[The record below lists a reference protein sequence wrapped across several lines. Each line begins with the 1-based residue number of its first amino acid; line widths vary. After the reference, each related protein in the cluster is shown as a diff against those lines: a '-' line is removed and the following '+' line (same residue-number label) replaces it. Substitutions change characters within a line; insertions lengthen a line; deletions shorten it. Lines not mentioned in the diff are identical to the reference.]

1 MAARRRTAPAARAL
15 PLTARAF
22 RLPSRLFRPGSVR
35 IPAGTA
41 RPSSGQRAV
50 MAGKP
55 AARAGNTFL
64 SPRTVPFGL
73 RSYPAVSYHLSASG
87 TTTASRDAARRTSRP
102 DRKITMPYASLPRA
116 LRPLSAAVAVATAVL
131 LAGCAV
137 GPDYHRP
144 DTSIPAAYKEAPAG
158 WKVAQPADRTDRGP
172 WWTVYNDPQLDALIG
187 KLNASNQTIAQS
199 AAAYRQ
205 ARALVTEARAAYF
218 PTVGLTASGS
228 RARTPRTSVS
238 SGFGSGSSGSINNSY
253 SVGLDASWEP
263 DLWGKVS
270 RTVSA
275 QRAGEAAAAA
285 DLANARLSQQA
296 LLAQTYY
303 QLRTSDALQKL
314 LDDTVKSYQRSL
326 TLTQN
331 QYAQG
336 VAARADVI
344 QAQTQLQSAQA
355 ASIDNGVA
363 RAQYEHAIATLI
375 GEPASTFSL
384 PPNPLAAEPPIT
396 PVDVPSA
403 ILERRPDI
411 AAAERRAAAANEQI
425 GVAISAFFPTLTL
438 SATGGFQ
445 SSVWSQLFT
454 LPARFW
460 TVGPQLAATLF
471 DAGLRAAQTDAARA
485 TYDQDVAA
493 YRLAVLTAFQDV
505 EDNLASQ
512 RILAQE
518 IDVQRQAVDSAEH
531 ALAIVTNQYKAGT
544 VAYLNVL
551 TAQTTAFTAQ
561 QKLATIAGQRMV
573 SSVGLVKA
581 LGGGWDVS
589 EMARENGDMAA
600 PAPVPASGAAAPAAT
615 APLAQK

>member
-1 MAARRRTAPAARAL
+1 
-15 PLTARAF
+15 
-22 RLPSRLFRPGSVR
+22 
-35 IPAGTA
+35 
-41 RPSSGQRAV
+41 
-50 MAGKP
+50 
-55 AARAGNTFL
+55 
-64 SPRTVPFGL
+64 
-73 RSYPAVSYHLSASG
+73 
-87 TTTASRDAARRTSRP
+87 
-102 DRKITMPYASLPRA
+102 MPYAPLPRA

-144 DTSIPAAYKEAPAG
+144 DASIPAAFKEAPAG
-158 WKVAQPADRTDRGP
+158 WKVAQPADRADRGP

-228 RARTPRTSVS
+228 RARTPRTSS
-238 SGFGSGSSGSINNSY
+238 SSSSFGSGSSGSISNSY

-296 LLAQTYY
+296 LLAQTYF

-314 LDDTVKSYQRSL
+314 LDDTVKSYEQSL
-326 TLTQN
+326 KLTQN

-384 PPNPLAAEPPIT
+384 PANPLAAEPPIT

-403 ILERRPDI
+403 LLERRPDI
-411 AAAERRAAAANEQI
+411 AAAERRAASANEQI

-505 EDNLASQ
+505 EDTLASQ

-531 ALAIVTNQYKAGT
+531 SLAIVTNQYKAGT

-581 LGGGWDVS
+581 LGGGWDAS
-589 EMARENGDMAA
+589 DMTRETGDIAA
-600 PAPVPASGAAAPAAT
+600 PAPVPASAAAAAT
-615 APLAQK
+615 ASSAAAPLAQK

>member
-1 MAARRRTAPAARAL
+1 MPYVPSPRARR
-15 PLTARAF
+15 PLA
-22 RLPSRLFRPGSVR
+22 
-35 IPAGTA
+35 
-41 RPSSGQRAV
+41 
-50 MAGKP
+50 
-55 AARAGNTFL
+55 
-64 SPRTVPFGL
+64 
-73 RSYPAVSYHLSASG
+73 
-87 TTTASRDAARRTSRP
+87 
-102 DRKITMPYASLPRA
+102 
-116 LRPLSAAVAVATAVL
+116 AAVAFATAVL

-144 DTSIPAAYKEAPAG
+144 DTPMPAAFKEAPAG
-158 WKVAQPADRTDRGP
+158 WKVAQPADGADRGA
-172 WWTVYNDPQLDALIG
+172 WWRVYGDPQLDTLID

-205 ARALVTEARAAYF
+205 ARALVAEARAAYF

-228 RARTPRTSVS
+228 RSRTPRASLS
-238 SGFGSGSSGSINNSY
+238 SGSSSSFGGGSSGSIGNSY

-270 RTVSA
+270 RTVGA

-296 LLAQTYY
+296 TLAQTYF
-303 QLRTSDALQKL
+303 QLRTADALQKL
-314 LDDTVKSYQRSL
+314 LDDTVASYARSL
-326 TLTQN
+326 QLTQN
-331 QYAQG
+331 RYAQG

-355 ASIDNGVA
+355 AAIDNGVA

-384 PPNPLAAEPPIT
+384 PPLPLAAEPPVT
-396 PVDVPSA
+396 PVGVPSA
-403 ILERRPDI
+403 LLERRPDI

-438 SATGGFQ
+438 SAQGGVQ
-445 SSVWSQLFT
+445 SSVWSNLFT

-471 DAGLRAAQTDAARA
+471 DAGLRAAQTEAARA

-493 YRLAVLTAFQDV
+493 YRLSVLTAFQDV

-544 VAYLNVL
+544 VDYLNVL
-551 TAQTTAFTAQ
+551 TAQATAFSAH
-561 QKLATIAGQRMV
+561 QKLATITGQRMV

-589 EMARENGDMAA
+589 QIARETGSVAA
-600 PAPVPASGAAAPAAT
+600 PAPASGAAAVPV
-615 APLAQK
+615 AQK

>member
-1 MAARRRTAPAARAL
+1 
-15 PLTARAF
+15 
-22 RLPSRLFRPGSVR
+22 
-35 IPAGTA
+35 
-41 RPSSGQRAV
+41 
-50 MAGKP
+50 
-55 AARAGNTFL
+55 
-64 SPRTVPFGL
+64 
-73 RSYPAVSYHLSASG
+73 
-87 TTTASRDAARRTSRP
+87 
-102 DRKITMPYASLPRA
+102 MPYAPLPRA

-144 DTSIPAAYKEAPAG
+144 DTSIPAAFKEAPAG
-158 WKVAQPADRTDRGP
+158 WKVAQPADRADRGP

-205 ARALVTEARAAYF
+205 ARALVAEARAAYF

-228 RARTPRTSVS
+228 RSRTGRTSTS
-238 SGFGSGSSGSINNSY
+238 SSFGSSSSIGNSY

-270 RTVSA
+270 RSVSA

-296 LLAQTYY
+296 LLAQTYF

-314 LDDTVKSYQRSL
+314 LDDTVKSYGESL
-326 TLTQN
+326 RLTQN

-403 ILERRPDI
+403 LLERRPDI

-425 GVAISAFFPTLTL
+425 GVAIAAFFPTLTL
-438 SATGGFQ
+438 SASGGFQ

-493 YRLAVLTAFQDV
+493 YRLAVLSAFQDV

-518 IDVQRQAVDSAEH
+518 VDVQRQAVDSAEH

-551 TAQTTAFTAQ
+551 TAQTTAFTAR

-581 LGGGWDVS
+581 LGGGWDAS
-589 EMARENGDMAA
+589 DMARETGDVAA
-600 PAPVPASGAAAPAAT
+600 PAPASGAAAPAAT
-615 APLAQK
+615 APSAAAPLAQK

>member
-1 MAARRRTAPAARAL
+1 
-15 PLTARAF
+15 
-22 RLPSRLFRPGSVR
+22 
-35 IPAGTA
+35 
-41 RPSSGQRAV
+41 
-50 MAGKP
+50 
-55 AARAGNTFL
+55 
-64 SPRTVPFGL
+64 
-73 RSYPAVSYHLSASG
+73 
-87 TTTASRDAARRTSRP
+87 
-102 DRKITMPYASLPRA
+102 MPYAPFPRA

-144 DTSIPAAYKEAPAG
+144 DASIPAAFKEAPAG
-158 WKVAQPADRTDRGP
+158 WKVAQPADRTDRGA
-172 WWTVYNDPQLDALIG
+172 WWSVYDDPQLASLMDQ
-187 KLNASNQTIAQS
+187 LNASNQTVAQY

-218 PTVGLTASGS
+218 PTVGFTGSGTRS
-228 RARTPRTSVS
+228 RSGVS
-238 SGFGSGSSGSINNSY
+238 SSSTTGSNFNRIGTSY
-253 SVGLDASWEP
+253 NIGLDASWEP

-285 DLANARLSQQA
+285 DLANARLSTQA
-296 LLAQTYY
+296 TLAQTYY
-303 QLRTSDALQKL
+303 QLRTADSLQKL
-314 LDDTVKSYQRSL
+314 LDDTVKSYEQSL
-326 TLTQN
+326 KLTEN

-355 ASIDNGVA
+355 SAIDNGVA

-375 GEPASTFSL
+375 GQPASTFSL
-384 PPNPLAAEPPIT
+384 PPLPLAAEPPVT
-396 PVDVPSA
+396 PVDVPSTL
-403 ILERRPDI
+403 LERRPDI

-425 GVAISAFFPTLTL
+425 GVAIAAFFPTLTL
-438 SATGGFQ
+438 SASGGFQ

-460 TVGPQLAATLF
+460 SVGPQLAATLF

-485 TYDQDVAA
+485 TYDQDVAT
-493 YRLAVLTAFQDV
+493 YRQTVLAAFQDV

-512 RILAQE
+512 RILGRE

-551 TAQTTAFTAQ
+551 NAQTTAFTAQ
-561 QKLATIAGQRMV
+561 QRLASLGGQRMV

-581 LGGGWDVS
+581 LGGGWDAS
-589 EMARENGDMAA
+589 QMARETGDMAA
-600 PAPVPASGAAAPAAT
+600 PLPASGATAPAAAVPT
-615 APLAQK
+615 AATGPLAQR

>member
-1 MAARRRTAPAARAL
+1 
-15 PLTARAF
+15 
-22 RLPSRLFRPGSVR
+22 
-35 IPAGTA
+35 
-41 RPSSGQRAV
+41 
-50 MAGKP
+50 
-55 AARAGNTFL
+55 
-64 SPRTVPFGL
+64 
-73 RSYPAVSYHLSASG
+73 
-87 TTTASRDAARRTSRP
+87 
-102 DRKITMPYASLPRA
+102 MPYAPLPRA
-116 LRPLSAAVAVATAVL
+116 FRPLSAAVAVATAVL

-144 DTSIPAAYKEAPAG
+144 DTSIPAAFKEAPAG
-158 WKVAQPADRTDRGP
+158 WKVAQPADRADRGP
-172 WWTVYNDPQLDALIG
+172 WWSVYNDPQLDALIG

-205 ARALVTEARAAYF
+205 ARALVAEARAAYF

-228 RARTPRTSVS
+228 RARSGRTPTSS
-238 SGFGSGSSGSINNSY
+238 GAAGFGSSSSISNSY

-270 RTVSA
+270 RSVSA

-296 LLAQTYY
+296 LLAQTYF

-314 LDDTVKSYQRSL
+314 LDDTVKSYGDSL
-326 TLTQN
+326 RLTQN

-355 ASIDNGVA
+355 AAIDNGVA

-384 PPNPLAAEPPIT
+384 PPNPLTAQPPIT

-403 ILERRPDI
+403 LLERRPDI
-411 AAAERRAAAANEQI
+411 AAAERRAASANEQI
-425 GVAISAFFPTLTL
+425 GVAIAAFFPTLTL

-518 IDVQRQAVDSAEH
+518 VDVQRQAVDSAEQ

-551 TAQTTAFTAQ
+551 SAQTTAFTAQ

-581 LGGGWDVS
+581 LGGGWDAS
-589 EMARENGDMAA
+589 DMARETGDVAA
-600 PAPVPASGAAAPAAT
+600 PVPVPASGAAAPAAT
-615 APLAQK
+615 SPSAAAPLAQK

>member
-1 MAARRRTAPAARAL
+1 
-15 PLTARAF
+15 
-22 RLPSRLFRPGSVR
+22 
-35 IPAGTA
+35 
-41 RPSSGQRAV
+41 
-50 MAGKP
+50 
-55 AARAGNTFL
+55 
-64 SPRTVPFGL
+64 
-73 RSYPAVSYHLSASG
+73 
-87 TTTASRDAARRTSRP
+87 
-102 DRKITMPYASLPRA
+102 MPYAPLPRA
-116 LRPLSAAVAVATAVL
+116 FRPLSAAVAVATAVL

-144 DTSIPAAYKEAPAG
+144 DTSIPAAFKEAPAG

-172 WWTVYNDPQLDALIG
+172 WWSVYDDPQLDALIG

-228 RARTPRTSVS
+228 RSRTGRVSTSS
-238 SGFGSGSSGSINNSY
+238 SASSFSSSSSISNSY

-270 RTVSA
+270 RSVSA

-296 LLAQTYY
+296 LLAQTYF

-314 LDDTVKSYQRSL
+314 LDDTVKSYGESL
-326 TLTQN
+326 KLTQN

-375 GEPASTFSL
+375 GEPASMFSL
-384 PPNPLAAEPPIT
+384 PPNPLAAQPPIT

-403 ILERRPDI
+403 LLERRPDI

-425 GVAISAFFPTLTL
+425 GVAIAAFFPTLTL

-518 IDVQRQAVDSAEH
+518 VDVQRQAVDSAEH

-581 LGGGWDVS
+581 LGGGWDAS
-589 EMARENGDMAA
+589 DMARETGDMAA

-615 APLAQK
+615 APSAAAPLAQK

>member
-1 MAARRRTAPAARAL
+1 
-15 PLTARAF
+15 
-22 RLPSRLFRPGSVR
+22 
-35 IPAGTA
+35 
-41 RPSSGQRAV
+41 
-50 MAGKP
+50 
-55 AARAGNTFL
+55 
-64 SPRTVPFGL
+64 
-73 RSYPAVSYHLSASG
+73 
-87 TTTASRDAARRTSRP
+87 
-102 DRKITMPYASLPRA
+102 MPYASLPRA

-144 DTSIPAAYKEAPAG
+144 DTSIPAAFKEAPAG
-158 WKVAQPADRTDRGP
+158 WKVAQPADRTDRGA
-172 WWTVYNDPQLDALIG
+172 WWAVYNDPQLDALIG

-228 RARTPRTSVS
+228 RARTPRTSLS
-238 SGFGSGSSGSINNSY
+238 SGSSSSSFGSGSSGSINNSY
-253 SVGLDASWEP
+253 SIGLDASWEP

-296 LLAQTYY
+296 LLAQTYF

-314 LDDTVKSYQRSL
+314 LDDTVKSYEQSL
-326 TLTQN
+326 KLTQN

-355 ASIDNGVA
+355 TAIDNGVA

-384 PPNPLAAEPPIT
+384 PVNPLTAEPPIT

-403 ILERRPDI
+403 LLERRPDI

-438 SATGGFQ
+438 SATGGVQ

-512 RILAQE
+512 RILARE

-531 ALAIVTNQYKAGT
+531 SLAIVTNQYKAGT

-561 QKLATIAGQRMV
+561 QKLATISGQRMT

-581 LGGGWDVS
+581 LGGGWDAS
-589 EMARENGDMAA
+589 DMARENGGMAA
-600 PAPVPASGAAAPAAT
+600 PAPVPASGAAAT
-615 APLAQK
+615 PLAQK

>member
-1 MAARRRTAPAARAL
+1 MT
-15 PLTARAF
+15 
-22 RLPSRLFRPGSVR
+22 
-35 IPAGTA
+35 
-41 RPSSGQRAV
+41 
-50 MAGKP
+50 GKP
-55 AARAGNTFL
+55 AGRAGNTFV
-64 SPRTVPFGL
+64 SPRTVPLGL
-73 RSYPAVSYHLSASG
+73 RGFPAVSYHLSASG
-87 TTTASRDAARRTSRP
+87 TTTASRDAARRPQHP
-102 DRKITMPYASLPRA
+102 DRKTTMPYALLPRA
-116 LRPLSAAVAVATAVL
+116 IRPLSAAVAVATAVL

-144 DTSIPAAYKEAPAG
+144 DTSIPAAFKEAPAG
-158 WKVAQPADRTDRGP
+158 WKVAQPADRADRGP
-172 WWTVYNDPQLDALIG
+172 WWSVYHDPQLEALVG

-205 ARALVTEARAAYF
+205 ARALVAEARAAYF

-228 RARTPRTSVS
+228 RSRTGRTSS
-238 SGFGSGSSGSINNSY
+238 SSSFGSSSSISNSY

-296 LLAQTYY
+296 LLAQTYF

-314 LDDTVKSYQRSL
+314 LDDTVKSYGESL
-326 TLTQN
+326 KLTQN

-384 PPNPLAAEPPIT
+384 APNPLAAEPPIT

-403 ILERRPDI
+403 LLERRPDI

-425 GVAISAFFPTLTL
+425 GVAIAAFFPTLTL

-518 IDVQRQAVDSAEH
+518 VDVQRQAVDSAQH

-581 LGGGWDVS
+581 LGGGWDAS
-589 EMARENGDMAA
+589 DLARETGDMAA
-600 PAPVPASGAAAPAAT
+600 PAPASGAAAPAAT
-615 APLAQK
+615 APSAAVPLAQK

>member
-1 MAARRRTAPAARAL
+1 
-15 PLTARAF
+15 
-22 RLPSRLFRPGSVR
+22 
-35 IPAGTA
+35 
-41 RPSSGQRAV
+41 
-50 MAGKP
+50 
-55 AARAGNTFL
+55 
-64 SPRTVPFGL
+64 
-73 RSYPAVSYHLSASG
+73 
-87 TTTASRDAARRTSRP
+87 
-102 DRKITMPYASLPRA
+102 MPYAPLPRA

-144 DTSIPAAYKEAPAG
+144 DTSIPAAFKEAPAG
-158 WKVAQPADRTDRGP
+158 WKVAQPADRADRGP

-205 ARALVTEARAAYF
+205 ARALVAEARAAYF

-228 RARTPRTSVS
+228 RSRTGRTSTS
-238 SGFGSGSSGSINNSY
+238 SSASSFGSSSSIGNSY

-270 RTVSA
+270 RSVSA

-296 LLAQTYY
+296 LLAQTYF

-314 LDDTVKSYQRSL
+314 LDDTVKSYGESL
-326 TLTQN
+326 RLTQN

-403 ILERRPDI
+403 LLERRPDI

-425 GVAISAFFPTLTL
+425 GVAIAAFFPTLTL
-438 SATGGFQ
+438 SASGGFQ

-493 YRLAVLTAFQDV
+493 YRLAVLNAFQDV

-518 IDVQRQAVDSAEH
+518 VDVQRQAVDSAEH

-551 TAQTTAFTAQ
+551 TAQTTAFTAR

-581 LGGGWDVS
+581 LGGGWDAS
-589 EMARENGDMAA
+589 DMARETGDVAA
-600 PAPVPASGAAAPAAT
+600 PAPASGAAAPAAT
-615 APLAQK
+615 APSAAAPLAQQ

>member
-1 MAARRRTAPAARAL
+1 
-15 PLTARAF
+15 
-22 RLPSRLFRPGSVR
+22 
-35 IPAGTA
+35 
-41 RPSSGQRAV
+41 
-50 MAGKP
+50 
-55 AARAGNTFL
+55 
-64 SPRTVPFGL
+64 
-73 RSYPAVSYHLSASG
+73 
-87 TTTASRDAARRTSRP
+87 
-102 DRKITMPYASLPRA
+102 MPYAPLPRA
-116 LRPLSAAVAVATAVL
+116 FRPLSAAVAVATAVL

-144 DTSIPAAYKEAPAG
+144 DTSIPAAFKEAPAG
-158 WKVAQPADRTDRGP
+158 WKVAQPADRADRGP
-172 WWTVYNDPQLDALIG
+172 WWSVYDDPQLDALIG

-205 ARALVTEARAAYF
+205 ARALVAEARAAYF

-228 RARTPRTSVS
+228 RARSGRTSTS
-238 SGFGSGSSGSINNSY
+238 SSASGFGSSSSISNSY

-270 RTVSA
+270 RSVSA

-296 LLAQTYY
+296 LLAQTYF

-314 LDDTVKSYQRSL
+314 LDDTVKSYGDSL
-326 TLTQN
+326 RLTQN

-355 ASIDNGVA
+355 AAIDNGVA

-384 PPNPLAAEPPIT
+384 PPNPLTAQPPIT

-403 ILERRPDI
+403 LLERRPDI
-411 AAAERRAAAANEQI
+411 AAAERRAASANEQI
-425 GVAISAFFPTLTL
+425 GVAIAAFFPTLTL

-518 IDVQRQAVDSAEH
+518 VDVQRQAVDSAEH

-551 TAQTTAFTAQ
+551 SAQTTAFTAQ
-561 QKLATIAGQRMV
+561 QKLATISGQRMV

-581 LGGGWDVS
+581 LGGGWDAS
-589 EMARENGDMAA
+589 DMARETGDVAA
-600 PAPVPASGAAAPAAT
+600 PAPVPASGAAASAAT
-615 APLAQK
+615 APSAAAPLAQK

>member
-1 MAARRRTAPAARAL
+1 
-15 PLTARAF
+15 
-22 RLPSRLFRPGSVR
+22 
-35 IPAGTA
+35 
-41 RPSSGQRAV
+41 
-50 MAGKP
+50 
-55 AARAGNTFL
+55 
-64 SPRTVPFGL
+64 
-73 RSYPAVSYHLSASG
+73 
-87 TTTASRDAARRTSRP
+87 
-102 DRKITMPYASLPRA
+102 MPYAPLPRA
-116 LRPLSAAVAVATAVL
+116 FRPLSAAVAVATAVL

-144 DTSIPAAYKEAPAG
+144 DTSIPAAFKEAPAG
-158 WKVAQPADRTDRGP
+158 WKVAQPADRADRGP
-172 WWTVYNDPQLDALIG
+172 WWSVYDDPQLDALIG

-205 ARALVTEARAAYF
+205 ARALVAEARAAYF

-228 RARTPRTSVS
+228 RARSGRTSTS
-238 SGFGSGSSGSINNSY
+238 SSASGFGSSSSISNSY

-270 RTVSA
+270 RSVSA

-296 LLAQTYY
+296 LLAQTYF

-314 LDDTVKSYQRSL
+314 LDDTVKSYGESL
-326 TLTQN
+326 KLTQN

-355 ASIDNGVA
+355 AAIDNGVA

-384 PPNPLAAEPPIT
+384 PPNPLTAQPPIT

-403 ILERRPDI
+403 LLERRPDI
-411 AAAERRAAAANEQI
+411 AAAERRAASANEQI
-425 GVAISAFFPTLTL
+425 GVAIAAFFPTLTL

-518 IDVQRQAVDSAEH
+518 VDVQRQAVDSAEH

-551 TAQTTAFTAQ
+551 SAQTTAFTAQ

-581 LGGGWDVS
+581 LGGGWDAS
-589 EMARENGDMAA
+589 DMARETGDVA
-600 PAPVPASGAAAPAAT
+600 APVPASGATAPSAA

>member
-1 MAARRRTAPAARAL
+1 
-15 PLTARAF
+15 
-22 RLPSRLFRPGSVR
+22 
-35 IPAGTA
+35 
-41 RPSSGQRAV
+41 
-50 MAGKP
+50 
-55 AARAGNTFL
+55 
-64 SPRTVPFGL
+64 
-73 RSYPAVSYHLSASG
+73 
-87 TTTASRDAARRTSRP
+87 
-102 DRKITMPYASLPRA
+102 MPYAPLPRA
-116 LRPLSAAVAVATAVL
+116 FRPLSAAVAVATAVL

-144 DTSIPAAYKEAPAG
+144 DTSIPAAFKEAPAG
-158 WKVAQPADRTDRGP
+158 WKVAQPADRADRGP
-172 WWTVYNDPQLDALIG
+172 WWTVYDDPQLDALIG

-205 ARALVTEARAAYF
+205 ARALVAEARAAYF

-228 RARTPRTSVS
+228 RARSGRTSTS
-238 SGFGSGSSGSINNSY
+238 SSASGFGSNSSISNSY

-270 RTVSA
+270 RSVSA

-296 LLAQTYY
+296 LLAQTYF
-303 QLRTSDALQKL
+303 QLRTSDALQRL
-314 LDDTVKSYQRSL
+314 LDDTVKSYGDSL
-326 TLTQN
+326 KLTQN

-355 ASIDNGVA
+355 AAIDNGVA

-384 PPNPLAAEPPIT
+384 PPNPLTAQPPIT

-403 ILERRPDI
+403 LLERRPDI
-411 AAAERRAAAANEQI
+411 AAAERRAASANEQI
-425 GVAISAFFPTLTL
+425 GVAIAAFFPTLTL

-518 IDVQRQAVDSAEH
+518 VDVQRQAVDSAEH

-551 TAQTTAFTAQ
+551 SAQTTAFTAQ

-581 LGGGWDVS
+581 LGGGWDAS
-589 EMARENGDMAA
+589 DMARETGDTA
-600 PAPVPASGAAAPAAT
+600 APVPASSAAT
-615 APLAQK
+615 TPSAAAPLAQK

>member
-1 MAARRRTAPAARAL
+1 MPYV
-15 PLTARAF
+15 P
-22 RLPSRLFRPGSVR
+22 
-35 IPAGTA
+35 
-41 RPSSGQRAV
+41 
-50 MAGKP
+50 
-55 AARAGNTFL
+55 
-64 SPRTVPFGL
+64 SPR
-73 RSYPAVSYHLSASG
+73 
-87 TTTASRDAARRTSRP
+87 
-102 DRKITMPYASLPRA
+102 DR
-116 LRPLSAAVAVATAVL
+116 RPLAAAVAFATAVL

-144 DTSIPAAYKEAPAG
+144 DTPMPAAFKEAPAG
-158 WKVAQPADRTDRGP
+158 WKVAQPADGADRGA
-172 WWTVYNDPQLDALIG
+172 WWRVYGDPQLDALIG

-205 ARALVTEARAAYF
+205 ARALVAEARAAYF

-228 RARTPRTSVS
+228 RSRTPRASLS
-238 SGFGSGSSGSINNSY
+238 SGSSSSFGGGSSGSIGNSY

-270 RTVSA
+270 RTVGA

-296 LLAQTYY
+296 TLAQTYF
-303 QLRTSDALQKL
+303 QLRTADALQKL
-314 LDDTVKSYQRSL
+314 LDDTVASYARSL
-326 TLTQN
+326 QLTQN
-331 QYAQG
+331 RYAQG

-355 ASIDNGVA
+355 AAIDNGVA

-384 PPNPLAAEPPIT
+384 PPLPLAAEPPVT
-396 PVDVPSA
+396 PVGVPSA
-403 ILERRPDI
+403 LLERRPDI

-438 SATGGFQ
+438 SAQGGVQ
-445 SSVWSQLFT
+445 SSVWSNLFT

-471 DAGLRAAQTDAARA
+471 DAGLRAAQTEAARA

-493 YRLAVLTAFQDV
+493 YRLSVLTAFQDV

-544 VAYLNVL
+544 VDYLNVL
-551 TAQTTAFTAQ
+551 TAQTTAFSAH

-589 EMARENGDMAA
+589 QIARETGGVAA
-600 PAPVPASGAAAPAAT
+600 PAPASGAAAVPV
-615 APLAQK
+615 AQK

>member
-1 MAARRRTAPAARAL
+1 
-15 PLTARAF
+15 
-22 RLPSRLFRPGSVR
+22 
-35 IPAGTA
+35 
-41 RPSSGQRAV
+41 
-50 MAGKP
+50 
-55 AARAGNTFL
+55 
-64 SPRTVPFGL
+64 
-73 RSYPAVSYHLSASG
+73 
-87 TTTASRDAARRTSRP
+87 
-102 DRKITMPYASLPRA
+102 MPYAPLPRA

-144 DTSIPAAYKEAPAG
+144 DTSIPAAFKEAPAG

-205 ARALVTEARAAYF
+205 ARALVAEARAAYF

-228 RARTPRTSVS
+228 RSRTGRTSTS
-238 SGFGSGSSGSINNSY
+238 SSASSFGSSASIGNSY

-270 RTVSA
+270 RSVSA

-296 LLAQTYY
+296 LLAQTYF

-314 LDDTVKSYQRSL
+314 LDDTVKSYGESL
-326 TLTQN
+326 RLTQN

-403 ILERRPDI
+403 LLERRPDI

-425 GVAISAFFPTLTL
+425 GVAIAAFFPTLTL
-438 SATGGFQ
+438 SASGGFQ

-518 IDVQRQAVDSAEH
+518 VDVQRQAVDSAEH

-561 QKLATIAGQRMV
+561 QKLATIGGQRMV

-581 LGGGWDVS
+581 LGGGWNASD
-589 EMARENGDMAA
+589 MARETGDVAA
-600 PAPVPASGAAAPAAT
+600 PASASGAAAPAAT
-615 APLAQK
+615 APSAPAPLAQK

>member
-1 MAARRRTAPAARAL
+1 
-15 PLTARAF
+15 
-22 RLPSRLFRPGSVR
+22 
-35 IPAGTA
+35 
-41 RPSSGQRAV
+41 

-55 AARAGNTFL
+55 AGRAGNTCVP
-64 SPRTVPFGL
+64 PRAVPLGL
-73 RSYPAVSYHLSASG
+73 RGFPAVSYHLSASG
-87 TTTASRDAARRTSRP
+87 TTTASRGAARRPSRP
-102 DRKITMPYASLPRA
+102 DRKTTMPYAPLPRA
-116 LRPLSAAVAVATAVL
+116 FRPLSAAVAVATAVL

-144 DTSIPAAYKEAPAG
+144 DTSIPAAFKEAPAG
-158 WKVAQPADRTDRGP
+158 WKVAQPADRADRGP
-172 WWTVYNDPQLDALIG
+172 WWTVYDDPQLDALIG

-205 ARALVTEARAAYF
+205 ARALVAEARAAYF

-228 RARTPRTSVS
+228 RARSGRTSTS
-238 SGFGSGSSGSINNSY
+238 SSASGFGSSSSISNSY

-270 RTVSA
+270 RSVSA

-296 LLAQTYY
+296 LLAQTYF
-303 QLRTSDALQKL
+303 QLRTSDALQRL
-314 LDDTVKSYQRSL
+314 LDDTVKSYGDSL
-326 TLTQN
+326 KLTQN

-355 ASIDNGVA
+355 AAIDNGVA

-384 PPNPLAAEPPIT
+384 PPNPLTAQPPIT

-403 ILERRPDI
+403 LLERRPDI
-411 AAAERRAAAANEQI
+411 AAAERRAASANEQI
-425 GVAISAFFPTLTL
+425 GVAIAAFFPTLTL

-518 IDVQRQAVDSAEH
+518 VDVQRQAVDSAEH

-551 TAQTTAFTAQ
+551 SAQTTAFTAQ

-581 LGGGWDVS
+581 LGGGWDAS
-589 EMARENGDMAA
+589 DMARETGDTA
-600 PAPVPASGAAAPAAT
+600 APVPASSAAT
-615 APLAQK
+615 TPVALK

>member
-1 MAARRRTAPAARAL
+1 
-15 PLTARAF
+15 
-22 RLPSRLFRPGSVR
+22 
-35 IPAGTA
+35 
-41 RPSSGQRAV
+41 
-50 MAGKP
+50 
-55 AARAGNTFL
+55 
-64 SPRTVPFGL
+64 
-73 RSYPAVSYHLSASG
+73 
-87 TTTASRDAARRTSRP
+87 
-102 DRKITMPYASLPRA
+102 MPYAPLPRA

-144 DTSIPAAYKEAPAG
+144 DTSIPAAFKEAPAG
-158 WKVAQPADRTDRGP
+158 WKVAQPADRADRGP

-205 ARALVTEARAAYF
+205 ARALVAEARAAYF

-228 RARTPRTSVS
+228 RSRTGRTSTS
-238 SGFGSGSSGSINNSY
+238 SSASSFGSSSSIGNSY

-270 RTVSA
+270 RSVSA

-296 LLAQTYY
+296 LLAQTYF

-314 LDDTVKSYQRSL
+314 LDDTVKSYGESL
-326 TLTQN
+326 RLTQN

-403 ILERRPDI
+403 LLERRPDI

-425 GVAISAFFPTLTL
+425 GVAIAAFFPTLTL
-438 SATGGFQ
+438 SASGGFQ

-493 YRLAVLTAFQDV
+493 YRLAVLSAFQDV

-518 IDVQRQAVDSAEH
+518 VDVQRQAVDSAEH

-551 TAQTTAFTAQ
+551 TAQTTAFTAR

-581 LGGGWDVS
+581 LGGGWDAS
-589 EMARENGDMAA
+589 DMARETGDVAA
-600 PAPVPASGAAAPAAT
+600 PAPASGAAAPAAT
-615 APLAQK
+615 APSAAAPLAQQ

>member
-1 MAARRRTAPAARAL
+1 
-15 PLTARAF
+15 
-22 RLPSRLFRPGSVR
+22 
-35 IPAGTA
+35 
-41 RPSSGQRAV
+41 
-50 MAGKP
+50 
-55 AARAGNTFL
+55 
-64 SPRTVPFGL
+64 
-73 RSYPAVSYHLSASG
+73 
-87 TTTASRDAARRTSRP
+87 
-102 DRKITMPYASLPRA
+102 MPYASLPRA

-144 DTSIPAAYKEAPAG
+144 DTSIPAAFKEAPAG
-158 WKVAQPADRTDRGP
+158 WKVAQPADRADRGP
-172 WWTVYNDPQLDALIG
+172 WWSVYNDPQLDALIG

-228 RARTPRTSVS
+228 RARSGRAS
-238 SGFGSGSSGSINNSY
+238 SSSGSSSFGSSSSISNSY

-285 DLANARLSQQA
+285 ELANARLSQQA
-296 LLAQTYY
+296 LLAQTYF
-303 QLRTSDALQKL
+303 QLRTSDALQRL
-314 LDDTVKSYQRSL
+314 LDDTVKSYGESL
-326 TLTQN
+326 KLTQN

-384 PPNPLAAEPPIT
+384 PPNPLTAEPPIT

-403 ILERRPDI
+403 LLERRPDI

-425 GVAISAFFPTLTL
+425 GVAIAAFFPTLTL

-551 TAQTTAFTAQ
+551 TAQTTAFTAH

-581 LGGGWDVS
+581 LGGGWDAS
-589 EMARENGDMAA
+589 DMTRETGDVAA
-600 PAPVPASGAAAPAAT
+600 PAPVPASATAAPA

>member
-1 MAARRRTAPAARAL
+1 MPYV
-15 PLTARAF
+15 P
-22 RLPSRLFRPGSVR
+22 
-35 IPAGTA
+35 
-41 RPSSGQRAV
+41 
-50 MAGKP
+50 
-55 AARAGNTFL
+55 
-64 SPRTVPFGL
+64 SPR
-73 RSYPAVSYHLSASG
+73 
-87 TTTASRDAARRTSRP
+87 
-102 DRKITMPYASLPRA
+102 DR
-116 LRPLSAAVAVATAVL
+116 RPLAAAVAFATAVL

-144 DTSIPAAYKEAPAG
+144 DTPMPAAFKEAPAG
-158 WKVAQPADRTDRGP
+158 WKVAQPADGADRGA
-172 WWTVYNDPQLDALIG
+172 WWRVYGDPQLDALID

-205 ARALVTEARAAYF
+205 ARALVAEARAAYF

-228 RARTPRTSVS
+228 RSRSPRASLS
-238 SGFGSGSSGSINNSY
+238 SGSSSSFGGGSSGSIGNSY

-270 RTVSA
+270 RTVGA

-296 LLAQTYY
+296 TLAQTYF
-303 QLRTSDALQKL
+303 QLRTADTLQML
-314 LDDTVKSYQRSL
+314 LDDTVASYARSL
-326 TLTQN
+326 QLTQN
-331 QYAQG
+331 RYTQG

-355 ASIDNGVA
+355 AAIDNGVA

-384 PPNPLAAEPPIT
+384 PPLPLTAEPPVT
-396 PVDVPSA
+396 PVGVPSA
-403 ILERRPDI
+403 LLERRPDI

-438 SATGGFQ
+438 SAQGGVQ
-445 SSVWSQLFT
+445 SSVWSNLFT

-471 DAGLRAAQTDAARA
+471 DAGLRAAQTEAARA

-493 YRLAVLTAFQDV
+493 YRLSVLTAFQDV

-512 RILAQE
+512 RILARE

-544 VAYLNVL
+544 VDYLNVL
-551 TAQTTAFTAQ
+551 TAQTTAFSAH

-589 EMARENGDMAA
+589 QIARETGGVAA
-600 PAPVPASGAAAPAAT
+600 PAPASGAAAVPV
-615 APLAQK
+615 AQK

>member
-1 MAARRRTAPAARAL
+1 MPYV
-15 PLTARAF
+15 P
-22 RLPSRLFRPGSVR
+22 
-35 IPAGTA
+35 
-41 RPSSGQRAV
+41 
-50 MAGKP
+50 
-55 AARAGNTFL
+55 
-64 SPRTVPFGL
+64 SPR
-73 RSYPAVSYHLSASG
+73 
-87 TTTASRDAARRTSRP
+87 
-102 DRKITMPYASLPRA
+102 DR
-116 LRPLSAAVAVATAVL
+116 RPLAAAVAFATAVL

-144 DTSIPAAYKEAPAG
+144 DTPMPAAFKEAPAG
-158 WKVAQPADRTDRGP
+158 WKVAQPADGADRGA
-172 WWTVYNDPQLDALIG
+172 WWRVYGDPQLDALID

-205 ARALVTEARAAYF
+205 ARALVAEARAAYF

-228 RARTPRTSVS
+228 RSRTPRASLS
-238 SGFGSGSSGSINNSY
+238 SGSSSSFGGGSSGSIGNSY

-270 RTVSA
+270 RTVGA

-296 LLAQTYY
+296 TLAQTYF
-303 QLRTSDALQKL
+303 QLRTADTLQML
-314 LDDTVKSYQRSL
+314 LDDTVASYARSL
-326 TLTQN
+326 QLTRN
-331 QYAQG
+331 RYAQG

-355 ASIDNGVA
+355 AAIDNGVA

-384 PPNPLAAEPPIT
+384 PPLPLTAEPPVT
-396 PVDVPSA
+396 PVGVPSA
-403 ILERRPDI
+403 LLERRPDI

-438 SATGGFQ
+438 SAQGGVQ
-445 SSVWSQLFT
+445 SSVWSNLFT

-471 DAGLRAAQTDAARA
+471 DAGLRAAQTEAARA

-493 YRLAVLTAFQDV
+493 YRLSVLTAFQDV

-512 RILAQE
+512 RILARE

-544 VAYLNVL
+544 VDYLNVL
-551 TAQTTAFTAQ
+551 TAQTTAFSAH

-589 EMARENGDMAA
+589 QIARETGGVAA
-600 PAPVPASGAAAPAAT
+600 PAPASGAAAVPV
-615 APLAQK
+615 AQK

>member
-1 MAARRRTAPAARAL
+1 MPYV
-15 PLTARAF
+15 P
-22 RLPSRLFRPGSVR
+22 
-35 IPAGTA
+35 
-41 RPSSGQRAV
+41 
-50 MAGKP
+50 
-55 AARAGNTFL
+55 
-64 SPRTVPFGL
+64 SPR
-73 RSYPAVSYHLSASG
+73 
-87 TTTASRDAARRTSRP
+87 
-102 DRKITMPYASLPRA
+102 DR
-116 LRPLSAAVAVATAVL
+116 RPLAAAVAFATAVL

-144 DTSIPAAYKEAPAG
+144 DTPMPAAFKEAPAG
-158 WKVAQPADRTDRGP
+158 WKVAQPADGADRGA
-172 WWTVYNDPQLDALIG
+172 WWRVYGDPQLDALIG

-205 ARALVTEARAAYF
+205 ARALVAEARAAYF

-228 RARTPRTSVS
+228 RSRTPRASLS
-238 SGFGSGSSGSINNSY
+238 SGSSSSFGGGSSGSIGNSY

-270 RTVSA
+270 RTVGA

-296 LLAQTYY
+296 TLAQTYF
-303 QLRTSDALQKL
+303 QLRTADTLQKL
-314 LDDTVKSYQRSL
+314 LDDTVASYARSL
-326 TLTQN
+326 QLTQN
-331 QYAQG
+331 RYAQG

-355 ASIDNGVA
+355 AAIDNGVA

-384 PPNPLAAEPPIT
+384 PPLPLAAEPPVT
-396 PVDVPSA
+396 PVGVPSA
-403 ILERRPDI
+403 LLERRPDI

-438 SATGGFQ
+438 SAQGGVQ
-445 SSVWSQLFT
+445 SSVWSNLFT

-471 DAGLRAAQTDAARA
+471 DAGLRAAQTEAARA

-493 YRLAVLTAFQDV
+493 YRLSVLTAFQDV

-544 VAYLNVL
+544 VDYLNVL
-551 TAQTTAFTAQ
+551 TAQTTAFSAH

-589 EMARENGDMAA
+589 QIARETGGVAA
-600 PAPVPASGAAAPAAT
+600 PAPASGAAAVPV
-615 APLAQK
+615 AQK

>member
-1 MAARRRTAPAARAL
+1 A
-15 PLTARAF
+15 
-22 RLPSRLFRPGSVR
+22 
-35 IPAGTA
+35 
-41 RPSSGQRAV
+41 
-50 MAGKP
+50 
-55 AARAGNTFL
+55 
-64 SPRTVPFGL
+64 
-73 RSYPAVSYHLSASG
+73 
-87 TTTASRDAARRTSRP
+87 
-102 DRKITMPYASLPRA
+102 
-116 LRPLSAAVAVATAVL
+116 
-131 LAGCAV
+131 
-137 GPDYHRP
+137 
-144 DTSIPAAYKEAPAG
+144 
-158 WKVAQPADRTDRGP
+158 
-172 WWTVYNDPQLDALIG
+172 
-187 KLNASNQTIAQS
+187 
-199 AAAYRQ
+199 
-205 ARALVTEARAAYF
+205 EARAAYF

-228 RARTPRTSVS
+228 RSRTPRASLS
-238 SGFGSGSSGSINNSY
+238 SGSSSSFGGGSSGSIGNSY

-270 RTVSA
+270 RTVGA

-296 LLAQTYY
+296 TLAQTYF
-303 QLRTSDALQKL
+303 QLRTADTLQML
-314 LDDTVKSYQRSL
+314 LDDTVASYARSL
-326 TLTQN
+326 QLTQN
-331 QYAQG
+331 RYAQG

-355 ASIDNGVA
+355 AAIDNGVA

-384 PPNPLAAEPPIT
+384 PPLPLTAEPPVT
-396 PVDVPSA
+396 PVGVPSA
-403 ILERRPDI
+403 LLERRPDI

-438 SATGGFQ
+438 SAQGGVQ
-445 SSVWSQLFT
+445 SSVWSNLFT

-471 DAGLRAAQTDAARA
+471 DAGLRAAQTEAARA

-493 YRLAVLTAFQDV
+493 YRLSVLTAFQDV

-512 RILAQE
+512 RILARE

-544 VAYLNVL
+544 VDYLNVL
-551 TAQTTAFTAQ
+551 TAQTTAFSAH

-589 EMARENGDMAA
+589 QIARETGGVAA
-600 PAPVPASGAAAPAAT
+600 PAPASGAAAVPV
-615 APLAQK
+615 AQK

>member
-1 MAARRRTAPAARAL
+1 MPYVPSPRARRPLAAA
-15 PLTARAF
+15 AAF
-22 RLPSRLFRPGSVR
+22 
-35 IPAGTA
+35 
-41 RPSSGQRAV
+41 
-50 MAGKP
+50 
-55 AARAGNTFL
+55 
-64 SPRTVPFGL
+64 
-73 RSYPAVSYHLSASG
+73 
-87 TTTASRDAARRTSRP
+87 
-102 DRKITMPYASLPRA
+102 
-116 LRPLSAAVAVATAVL
+116 ATAVL

-144 DTSIPAAYKEAPAG
+144 DTPMPAAFKEAPAG
-158 WKVAQPADRTDRGP
+158 WKVAQPADGADRGA
-172 WWTVYNDPQLDALIG
+172 WWRVYGDPQLDALID

-205 ARALVTEARAAYF
+205 ARALVAEARAAYF

-228 RARTPRTSVS
+228 RSRTPRASLS
-238 SGFGSGSSGSINNSY
+238 SGSSTSFGGGSSGSIGNSY

-270 RTVSA
+270 RTVGA

-285 DLANARLSQQA
+285 DLANARLSQQST
-296 LLAQTYY
+296 LAQTYF
-303 QLRTSDALQKL
+303 QLRTTDTLQML
-314 LDDTVKSYQRSL
+314 LDDTVASYARSL
-326 TLTQN
+326 QLTQN
-331 QYAQG
+331 RYAQG

-355 ASIDNGVA
+355 AAIDNGVA

-384 PPNPLAAEPPIT
+384 PPLPLTAEPPVT
-396 PVDVPSA
+396 PVGVPSA
-403 ILERRPDI
+403 LLERRPDI

-438 SATGGFQ
+438 SAQGGVQ
-445 SSVWSQLFT
+445 SSVWSNLFT

-471 DAGLRAAQTDAARA
+471 DAGLRAAQTEAARA

-493 YRLAVLTAFQDV
+493 YRLSVLTAFQDV

-544 VAYLNVL
+544 VDYLNVL
-551 TAQTTAFTAQ
+551 TAQTTAFSAH

-589 EMARENGDMAA
+589 QIARETGGVAA
-600 PAPVPASGAAAPAAT
+600 PAPASGAASVPV
-615 APLAQK
+615 AQK

>member
-1 MAARRRTAPAARAL
+1 
-15 PLTARAF
+15 
-22 RLPSRLFRPGSVR
+22 
-35 IPAGTA
+35 
-41 RPSSGQRAV
+41 
-50 MAGKP
+50 
-55 AARAGNTFL
+55 
-64 SPRTVPFGL
+64 
-73 RSYPAVSYHLSASG
+73 
-87 TTTASRDAARRTSRP
+87 
-102 DRKITMPYASLPRA
+102 MPYAPLPRA
-116 LRPLSAAVAVATAVL
+116 FRPLSAAVAVATAVL

-144 DTSIPAAYKEAPAG
+144 DTSIPAAFKEAPAG
-158 WKVAQPADRTDRGP
+158 WKVAQPADRADRGP
-172 WWTVYNDPQLDALIG
+172 WWSVYDDPQLDALIG

-205 ARALVTEARAAYF
+205 ARALVAEARAAYF

-228 RARTPRTSVS
+228 RARSGRTSTS
-238 SGFGSGSSGSINNSY
+238 SGASGFGSSSSISNSY

-270 RTVSA
+270 RSVSA

-296 LLAQTYY
+296 LLAQTYF

-314 LDDTVKSYQRSL
+314 LDDTVKSYGDSL
-326 TLTQN
+326 RLTQN

-355 ASIDNGVA
+355 AAIDNGVA

-384 PPNPLAAEPPIT
+384 PANPLTAQPPIT

-403 ILERRPDI
+403 LLERRPDI
-411 AAAERRAAAANEQI
+411 AAAERRAASANEQI
-425 GVAISAFFPTLTL
+425 GVAIAAFFPTLTL

-518 IDVQRQAVDSAEH
+518 VDVQRQAVDSAEQ

-551 TAQTTAFTAQ
+551 SAQTTAFTAQ

-581 LGGGWDVS
+581 LGGGWDAS
-589 EMARENGDMAA
+589 DMARETGDVAA
-600 PAPVPASGAAAPAAT
+600 PVPVPASGAAAPAAT
-615 APLAQK
+615 SPSAAAPLAQK

>member
-1 MAARRRTAPAARAL
+1 
-15 PLTARAF
+15 
-22 RLPSRLFRPGSVR
+22 
-35 IPAGTA
+35 
-41 RPSSGQRAV
+41 
-50 MAGKP
+50 
-55 AARAGNTFL
+55 
-64 SPRTVPFGL
+64 
-73 RSYPAVSYHLSASG
+73 
-87 TTTASRDAARRTSRP
+87 
-102 DRKITMPYASLPRA
+102 MPYASLPRA
-116 LRPLSAAVAVATAVL
+116 VRPLSAAVAIATAVL

-144 DTSIPAAYKEAPAG
+144 DTSIPAAFKEAPAG
-158 WKVAQPADRTDRGP
+158 WKVAQPADRADRGA

-187 KLNASNQTIAQS
+187 RLNASNQTIAQS

-228 RARTPRTSVS
+228 RARTPRTSSGS
-238 SGFGSGSSGSINNSY
+238 SSNFGSGSTGSINNSY

-296 LLAQTYY
+296 LLAQTYF

-314 LDDTVKSYQRSL
+314 LDDTVKSYERSL
-326 TLTQN
+326 QLTQN

-355 ASIDNGVA
+355 AQIDNGVA

-425 GVAISAFFPTLTL
+425 GVAIAAFFPTLTL

-581 LGGGWDVS
+581 LGGGWNVS
-589 EMARENGDMAA
+589 EMARENGDTAA
-600 PAPVPASGAAAPAAT
+600 PAPLPASGATAPTTPSAV